1 MMIKK
6 HHTCI
11 SKRVKRIITV
21 NLFTGL
27 VLWVG
32 RLAFALPESEN
43 YPAEVGG
50 FSSKPAWA
58 TLLDIL
64 LLMGIITCF
73 FISVKVKSFLRD
85 GELASGWTLFSLS
98 FVLLFIAQLLS
109 LSLNINLFNIPLNIV
124 SIIRLLSIFTLASG
138 IYFMKRVLS

>member
-1 MMIKK
+1 MMIKER
-6 HHTCI
+6 HACI

-21 NLFTGL
+21 YLCTGL

-32 RLAFALPESEN
+32 RMAFALPESEN
-43 YPAEVGG
+43 YQAEMGG
-50 FSSKPAWA
+50 FSSKSAWF

-64 LLMGIITCF
+64 FLMGILTCF

-109 LSLNINLFNIPLNIV
+109 LSLNINLFNIPLSLV

>member
-1 MMIKK
+1 MIKE

-21 NLFTGL
+21 NLCIGL

-32 RLAFALPESEN
+32 RLAFALTESDN
-43 YPAEVGG
+43 YQAEVGG
-50 FSSKPAWA
+50 LSSKPAWS

-64 LLMGIITCF
+64 LLMGILTCF

-98 FVLLFIAQLLS
+98 FILLFIAQLLS
-109 LSLNINLFNIPLNIV
+109 LSLNINLFNIPLSLV